1 MSLSTQLLHLYAR
14 VGIRVWPPLEAKRRV
29 DSLGSWLPRW
39 EFGEAFAAA
48 ERLRGGSCLSRALVL
63 AARMRDADVVIGR
76 RAASPFQ
83 AHAWVESQGRSIGL
97 NEPCTEL
104 ARLR

>member
-1 MSLSTQLLHLYAR
+1 MSLSTRLLHLYAR
-14 VGIRVWPPLEAKRRV
+14 VGIRVWPPLEVKRRV
-29 DSLGSWLPRW
+29 DGLGSWLPRL
-39 EFGEAFAAA
+39 EFGDALAAA
-48 ERLRGGSCLSRALVL
+48 EQLRGGSCLSRALVV
-63 AARMRDADVVIGR
+63 AARLHDAEVVIGR

-97 NEPCTEL
+97 TEPCTEL